1 MSEWWKYMG
10 LYSRAIRGEQTR
22 RRAPWRASRAWHGWV
37 SKFLSGRERSEPA
50 HAGRLPPSSKRFFAA
65 KFSSGGQS
73 TRSRPPR
80 NPKSSTHTEPSSVP
94 KSIQPAT
101 SSRILQLI
109 CSHGRV
115 LLLRS
120 TKFETYS
127 FTWDKIYWSE
137 KLTYNKP
144 HIPYFQAV
152 TGFQMSIDLKW
163 ENLKF

>member
-1 MSEWWKYMG
+1 MG

-109 CSHGRV
+109 CSHGNARCR
-115 LLLRS
+115 LIENEKTQNFKMRNL
-120 TKFETYS
+120 
-127 FTWDKIYWSE
+127 KIYFRSMVCSPT
-137 KLTYNKP
+137 K
-144 HIPYFQAV
+144 
-152 TGFQMSIDLKW
+152 
-163 ENLKF
+163 